1 MFASNCSFLTC
12 IKMSQEA
19 GKVVCY
25 SHLFENFLLFVV
37 IHTVKGFVIVNKA
50 EIDVFLELSCFMM
63 IQWMFTTWSLV
74 PLPFVNS
81 VLTSEV
87 LDSCTVEAW
96 LGEFWALLCYHVKES
111 ESEVA
116 QSCPTLCDP
125 MDCSLP
131 CSSVHGIFQARV
143 LEWVTISLSRG
154 SSRPRDRTWI
164 SRVVGRCCNLWATRE
179 ALINFNQVIA
189 FQLSS

>member
-1 MFASNCSFLTC
+1 MSSSNCCFLIC
-12 IKMSQEA
+12 IQISQEA
-19 GKVVCY
+19 GQVVWY
-25 SHLFENFLLFVV
+25 PQVFQNFPQFIV

-154 SSRPRDRTWI
+154 SSRPRDRTWV
-164 SRVVGRCCNLWATRE
+164 SRVVGRCFTISATRE
-179 ALINFNQVIA
+179 AC
-189 FQLSS
+189 